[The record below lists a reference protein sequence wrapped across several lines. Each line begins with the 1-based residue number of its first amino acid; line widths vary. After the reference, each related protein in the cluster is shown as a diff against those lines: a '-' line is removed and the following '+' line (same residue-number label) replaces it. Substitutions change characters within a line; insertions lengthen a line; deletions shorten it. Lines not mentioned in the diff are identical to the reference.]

1 MSADSPLPRRWA
13 LLAAALTGRP
23 LAVRAV
29 PRAGRAWDG
38 SAQPE
43 VVDLPLG
50 GGIDA
55 WRLAVLR
62 HAMDLQVDG
71 RLAFRLERAAALG
84 LTGPLSGSV
93 PPEASDVERCLAS
106 WPRPVLLRR
115 LWWRL
120 DRQRIDARIRERFPG
135 ARPVLPA
142 APVLPDGLPQALQH
156 RLQTGTAPTATVD
169 DSLRAALTW
178 CAWLA
183 ASHPGRPRRLPG
195 AAWLV
200 NELESAEQ
208 GDPAGARG
216 TGRGWADDGRDAAA
230 ADRLHG
236 DDATSRPADASA
248 GPATGAAAP
257 GSIATRADRPEVSP
271 TVPLPTRAAP
281 RQPTVQEAQ
290 RHRHDEWDY
299 RLQRYLRAWTCVHE
313 RTLPAADPDFLADL
327 RQRHPGLAR
336 LIRRRFSGARPAWRE
351 RVRRSPDGDQ
361 LDLDAAIAEVVNRR
375 AGQVPDGRVY
385 VAHPPR
391 RRDVCAALLLD
402 TSGSTGFA
410 LPDPA
415 ADAAEAADAQEDFFF
430 HAAPRRHVPPPR
442 PRRRVIDVA
451 RDAIG
456 LMCEGLHG
464 LGDRHAVFGFTG
476 QGREQVDFA
485 VAKGF
490 DSPWD
495 ARGAAPLA
503 ALQPGGST
511 RTGAAIRHALRHLAR
526 EPARRK
532 VLIVVTDGYPQD
544 SDYGPDPDDIDYGLH
559 DTARA
564 LHEAARAGVAAFCI
578 SVDGAAH
585 DHLRRVCPPQRYLVI
600 DDVNDLPQRLVAVYR
615 RLTVG

>member
-1 MSADSPLPRRWA
+1 VTVVPPLPRRWS
-13 LLAAALTGRP
+13 LLATALAGRP
-23 LAVRAV
+23 LAVRVVPAV
-29 PRAGRAWDG
+29 GRVWDH

-50 GGIDA
+50 GSDDA

-62 HAMDLQVDG
+62 HAMDLMNDG
-71 RLAFRLERAAALG
+71 RFAFRLDRAAALG
-84 LTGPLSGSV
+84 LAGSAGAT
-93 PPEASDVERCLAS
+93 PPPSASEVERCLAG

-120 DRQRIDARIRERFPG
+120 DRQRVDARIRQRFPG
-135 ARPVLPA
+135 ARAALPA
-142 APVLPDGLPQALQH
+142 GPGWPVGLPPALQAA
-156 RLQTGTAPTATVD
+156 LQCGTTATATVD
-169 DSLRAALTW
+169 DSLRAALAW
-178 CAWLA
+178 CAWLSA
-183 ASHPGRPRRLPG
+183 GHPGRPRRRPG
-195 AAWLV
+195 AAWMV
-200 NELESAEQ
+200 NELDAAEQ

-216 TGRGWADDGRDAAA
+216 TGRGRADGGRDAEP
-230 ADRLHG
+230 ADRRHG
-236 DDATSRPADASA
+236 DGTASRPAEAPA
-248 GPATGAAAP
+248 GPASGAALSGPTAP
-257 GSIATRADRPEVSP
+257 RADRPAVVP
-271 TVPLPTRAAP
+271 TLPASTRAMP
-281 RQPTVQEAQ
+281 TQPTLQDAQ

-299 RLQRYLRAWTCVHE
+299 RLQRYRRAWTCVHE
-313 RTLPAADPDFLADL
+313 RVLPPADPAFLADL

-336 LIRRRFSGARPAWRE
+336 LIRRRFSGTRPAWRE
-351 RVRRSPDGDQ
+351 RVRRAPEGDQ
-361 LDLDAAIAEVVNRR
+361 PDLDAAIAELADRR
-375 AGQVPDGRVY
+375 AGHVPEGRVY

-410 LPDPA
+410 LPDPV
-415 ADAAEAADAQEDFFF
+415 ADAAEASDAEEDFFF
-430 HAAPRRHVPPPR
+430 HAAPRRHGPPPR

-490 DSPWD
+490 DSAWD

-544 SDYGPDPDDIDYGLH
+544 SDYGPDPDDLDYGLH

-615 RLTVG
+615 RLTTG

>member
-1 MSADSPLPRRWA
+1 MNPVEPLPRRWA
-13 LLAAALTGRP
+13 LLATALAGRP

-29 PRAGRAWDG
+29 PRPGRAWDA
-38 SAQPE
+38 SARPD
-43 VVDLPLG
+43 VVDLPRG
-50 GGIDA
+50 GSSDA

-62 HAMDLQVDG
+62 HVIDLQHDG
-71 RLAFRLERAAALG
+71 RFAFRLDRAAALG
-84 LTGPLSGSV
+84 LTGQSCGSL
-93 PPEASDVERCLAS
+93 PEQASDVERCLAG

-120 DRQRIDARIRERFPG
+120 DRQRVDARIRERFPG
-135 ARPVLPA
+135 ARALVPAGPAWPEALPLA
-142 APVLPDGLPQALQH
+142 LQQALQA
-156 RLQTGTAPTATVD
+156 GTAPTATVD
-169 DSLRAALTW
+169 DSLRAALAW

-183 ASHPGRPRRLPG
+183 AGPAGRPRRLPG
-195 AAWLV
+195 DGWLV
-200 NELESAEQ
+200 NEIESAEQ

-216 TGRGWADDGRDAAA
+216 TGRGRADDGRDAEP
-230 ADRLHG
+230 ADRLRG
-236 DDATSRPADASA
+236 DDSISRPAEATA
-248 GPATGAAAP
+248 GPASGTAAP
-257 GSIATRADRPEVSP
+257 GTTAPRADRPAVVP
-271 TVPLPTRAAP
+271 TLPVPTRATPARP
-281 RQPTVQEAQ
+281 PLQDAH

-299 RLQRYLRAWTCVHE
+299 HLQRYRRAWTCVHE
-313 RTLPAADPDFLADL
+313 RTLPPADPAFLADL

-336 LIRRRFSGARPAWRE
+336 LIRRRFSGARAAWRE
-351 RVRRSPDGDQ
+351 RVRRAPDGDQ
-361 LDLDAAIAEVVNRR
+361 LDLDAAVAEVVNRR
-375 AGQVPDGRVY
+375 AGHLPDGRVY

-410 LPDPA
+410 LPDPV
-415 ADAAEAADAQEDFFF
+415 ADAAEASDAEEDFFF
-430 HAAPRRHVPPPR
+430 HAAPRRHLPPPR

-490 DSPWD
+490 DRAWD